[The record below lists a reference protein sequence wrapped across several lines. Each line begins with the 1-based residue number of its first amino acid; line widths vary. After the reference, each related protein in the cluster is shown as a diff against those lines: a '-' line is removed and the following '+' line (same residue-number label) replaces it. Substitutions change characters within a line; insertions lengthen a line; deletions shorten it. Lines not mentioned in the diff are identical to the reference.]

1 MIPTP
6 VQAAPRGRLLLR
18 IVMACLVL
26 AAATHTALWWT
37 VTGRIMAGWPVFVA
51 QAEHDGWTINS
62 ETPYRAGWPLAATLR
77 IPHLT
82 ATRQLGETRFAGTLD
97 RVDITIHPTDAHAL
111 LIVPEGAGT
120 VQLGGA
126 APIPL
131 RAASAALRAPLEGQQ
146 AMLLTV
152 RDLVAGAAASV
163 RLQRIDLQV
172 LPDAA
177 AGAATGIAVSPALPP
192 PFDGLAN
199 LAGRVILTPPFPP
212 AATPGASARAW
223 QQAGGRAAIP
233 ELHLDWGPLQAEG
246 SLFGQLDP
254 RLQPEVEGRLRV
266 QGGLEV
272 LDAASRSGVIQAGPA
287 SAARAVLGL
296 LSMASRGAPVVLPV
310 TLHDNT
316 LTIAQFA
323 LARVPL
329 LNWDAP

>member
-1 MIPTP
+1 
-6 VQAAPRGRLLLR
+6 
-18 IVMACLVL
+18 MASFVL

-37 VTGRIMAGWPVFVA
+37 VTGQMMTGWPGFVA
-51 QAEHDGWTINS
+51 QAEHQGWTISS
-62 ETPYRAGWPLAATLR
+62 EAPYRAGWPLAATLR
-77 IPHLT
+77 IPHLI
-82 ATRQLGETRFAGTLD
+82 ATRQLGETRFVGTLD
-97 RVDITIHPTDAHAL
+97 RVDVTIHPTDAHAL
-111 LIVPEGAGT
+111 LIVPEGNST

-126 APIPL
+126 TSISL
-131 RAASAALRAPLEGQQ
+131 RATSAALRAPLEGQQ

-152 RDLVAGAAASV
+152 RDLVAGEAARI

-212 AATPGASARAW
+212 APTPGASARMW
-223 QQAGGRAAIP
+223 QQAAGRAAIP
-233 ELHLDWGPLQAEG
+233 ELHLDWGPLQVEG
-246 SLFGQLDP
+246 SLSGQLDP
-254 RLQPEVEGRLRV
+254 RLQPEVEGRLRA
-266 QGGLEV
+266 QGAMEV
-272 LDAASRSGVIQAGPA
+272 LDAASRAGAIQPGPA

-310 TLHDNT
+310 TLRDNT